1 MFIPTP
7 YMTSPFFFS
16 QCHQCWL
23 KRLIGNSVAVFGQF
37 SQKSGN
43 TSSTMIVVNSKGFL
57 SMAGHG
63 HTDHAVPSYYLPEM
77 GSLSSLPS
85 CLNIK
90 FGQYGGRTHD
100 IRVISTTL

>member
-1 MFIPTP
+1 
-7 YMTSPFFFS
+7 
-16 QCHQCWL
+16 
-23 KRLIGNSVAVFGQF
+23 
-37 SQKSGN
+37 
-43 TSSTMIVVNSKGFL
+43 MIVVSSKGFI
-57 SMAGHG
+57 SMAGQG